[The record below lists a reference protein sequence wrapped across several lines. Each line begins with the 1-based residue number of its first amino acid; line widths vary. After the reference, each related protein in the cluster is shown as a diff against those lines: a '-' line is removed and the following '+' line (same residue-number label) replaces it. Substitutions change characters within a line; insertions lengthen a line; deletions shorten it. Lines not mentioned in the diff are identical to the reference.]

1 MEGYLRALFKN
12 RISILSLIIIL
23 FVIGLAVFGPYFEKH
38 DPLETHMA
46 KMLRPPTAEFPFGTD
61 ALGRCVA
68 SRIIYGA
75 RTTLL
80 AGLVAIVIGAVL
92 GTFLG
97 LVSGFYVGKVDN
109 LIMRGLD
116 VLLAFPYFLLAV
128 VIVAALGPSL
138 NSIMIAIGIWE
149 MPYYARLVRGS
160 VLSIKEKEYVEAA
173 RMVGEKD
180 SSILMYYILPNCIS
194 PIIIMSTV
202 YYAWAI
208 LMASTLS
215 FLGLGVQPPAPEWGV
230 MTAEGRE
237 YLLFAPYLLFFPAL
251 FVCLTASAFNFLGDA
266 LRDLLDPRLHMR

>member
-1 MEGYLRALFKN
+1 MKEYLQALFKN
-12 RISILSLIIIL
+12 KISILSLIVIL
-23 FVIGLAVFGPYFEKH
+23 SVIALAVFGPYFERH
-38 DPLETHMA
+38 DPLDTRMGQTM
-46 KMLRPPTAEFPFGTD
+46 KPPCPEFPFGTD
-61 ALGRCVA
+61 VLGRCVA

-75 RTTLL
+75 KATLL
-80 AGLVAIVIGAVL
+80 AGLVAIAIGALL

-97 LVSGFYVGKVDN
+97 LISGFYGGKLDN

-128 VIVAALGPSL
+128 VIVASLGPSL

-173 RMVGEKD
+173 KMIGEKD
-180 SSILMYYILPNCIS
+180 LAIVTYYILPNCIS
-194 PIIIMSTV
+194 PIIIMSTI

-215 FLGLGVQPPAPEWGV
+215 FLGLGIQPPAPEWGA
-230 MTAEGRE
+230 MTAEARE
-237 YLLFAPYLLFFPAL
+237 YMLFSPHLIFIPAL
-251 FVCLTASAFNFLGDA
+251 FICLTASAFNFLGDA
-266 LRDLLDPRLHMR
+266 LRDLLDPRLHT